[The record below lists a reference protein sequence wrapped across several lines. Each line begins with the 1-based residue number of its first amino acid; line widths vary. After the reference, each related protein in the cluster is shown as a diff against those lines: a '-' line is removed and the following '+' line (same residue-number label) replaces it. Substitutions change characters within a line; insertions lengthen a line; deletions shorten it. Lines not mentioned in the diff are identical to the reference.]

1 MLFIGITGS
10 FASGKSYLLNLL
22 NVEGFKTFSSDKF
35 VGDLY
40 KQQNIQD
47 QILKLIPSLTN
58 FNTKEIAKKIYNDDE
73 VRRKI
78 EGLIHPL
85 VLKHILDFKE
95 VHKNEKF
102 VFIEVP
108 LLFEVGWENHFD
120 YTITAFCSNE
130 SRLKHAK
137 SKANFNKDI
146 YDKLEKIQLPQ
157 DEKMN
162 RADFVINM
170 DAKML
175 ELKTQITSIL
185 ENL

>member
-22 NVEGFKTFSSDKF
+22 NEEGFKTFSSDKF

-40 KQQNIQD
+40 KQQNIQG
-47 QILKLIPSLTN
+47 QILELIPGIAN
-58 FNTKEIAKKIYNDDE
+58 FDTKEIAKKIYSDDDI
-73 VRRKI
+73 RKKI
-78 EGLIHPL
+78 EALIHPL
-85 VLKHILDFKE
+85 ILKHILDFKKD
-95 VHKNEKF
+95 HKNEKF
-102 VFIEVP
+102 VFVEVP
-108 LLFEVGWENHFD
+108 LLFEVGWENYFD
-120 YTITAFCSNE
+120 YTITAFCSSE

-137 SKANFNKDI
+137 SKANFDKDI
-146 YDKLEKIQLPQ
+146 YDRLEKIQLPQ
-157 DEKMN
+157 EEKIA

>member
-22 NVEGFKTFSSDKF
+22 NEEGFKTFSSDKF
-35 VGDLY
+35 VSDLY

-47 QILKLIPSLTN
+47 QILKLIPSLTV
-58 FNTKEIAKKIYNDDE
+58 FDTKEIAKKIYDDDDA
-73 VRRKI
+73 RRKI
-78 EGLIHPL
+78 EALIHPI
-85 VLKHILDFKE
+85 VLKNILDFK
-95 VHKNEKF
+95 KNYEHEKF
-102 VFIEVP
+102 IFIEVP
-108 LLFEVGWENHFD
+108 LLFEVGWENYFD
-120 YTITAFCSNE
+120 YVITAFCSNE

-137 SKANFNKDI
+137 SKASFNKDI

-157 DEKMN
+157 DEKIA

-175 ELKTQITSIL
+175 ELKIQIFNIL